1 MGGERMSIAPC
12 QVCGG
17 TGFIDAPAD
26 DRTTLQPQGEPATGE
41 SGADDSPAEK
51 IPCPVCSGS
60 GANTGV

>member
-1 MGGERMSIAPC
+1 MSIAPC

-17 TGFIDAPAD
+17 TGFINAPID
-26 DRTTLQPQGEPATGE
+26 DRTTPQQEGEQATFD
-41 SGADDSPAEK
+41 GAADEAGIEK